1 MAPDAADAPRRI
13 DIPRRISNR
22 ASFASGDAQG
32 KDAER
37 IAHEARTVLN
47 GGDPASRLSD
57 SALTLAERHRAQL
70 ADRLTSSKD
79 PAEQV
84 GINEDV
90 A

>member
-1 MAPDAADAPRRI
+1 MMRRGKKRANKRSLFCELMA
-13 DIPRRISNR
+13 
-22 ASFASGDAQG
+22 G
-32 KDAER
+32 AER

-84 GINEDV
+84 GIKEDV